1 MCNNDEVPAA
11 CEEVEVEN
19 TLDCGGECHADCKDP
34 EACEVVLPE
43 REDEAAE
50 ADAPDTQQIF
60 MALSSVILNE
70 FNNANTRYP
79 EFYHSSTEGAGTI
92 QGECTKVI
100 ALLSKMKVVGSQTF
114 AGDDFNKL
122 SLELL
127 TACVQL
133 NVVSMKAI
141 MSFCDTVPICE
152 KFSKALEQQQQVAE
166 MLHAGEQGEAADEPT
181 I

>member
-1 MCNNDEVPAA
+1 MCNNDETPAA
-11 CEEVEVEN
+11 CEEIEIKN
-19 TLDCGGECHADCKDP
+19 NL
-34 EACEVVLPE
+34 
-43 REDEAAE
+43 DEAAE

-100 ALLSKMKVVGSQTF
+100 AILSKMKVVGSQTF
-114 AGDDFNKL
+114 SGPAFNQL
-122 SLELL
+122 SLDLL

-141 MSFCDTVPICE
+141 MSFCDTVPLCE
-152 KFSKALEQQQQVAE
+152 KFSEALHQQQQVAE
-166 MLHAGEQGEAADEPT
+166 MLHAGNQEQGEPADEPT